1 MPQGEQH
8 WAWSWDTAKWVF
20 VVLMATVLSYF
31 GIMASVPAYRGGP
44 SNEGQRHG
52 LSFITV
58 FCSRVILSFAVFLP
72 IVALACLFS
81 STFRED
87 IVYRLTAADESR
99 NPIIYGILISF
110 AAAFFFG
117 RAYAMGLDA
126 DATRHMSAIILI
138 MCPLIYK
145 CFFDKDATKQFN
157 VQMMVGIGLLA
168 LGGALLIDD
177 DVRNP

>member
-1 MPQGEQH
+1 MPDH
-8 WAWSWDTAKWVF
+8 WALSWDTVKWVF
-20 VVLMATVLSYF
+20 VVAMATVLSYV

-44 SNEGQRHG
+44 SNEQQRRG
-52 LSFITV
+52 LSFLTV
-58 FCSRVILSFAVFLP
+58 FCSRVILSFIVFVPVVL
-72 IVALACLFS
+72 VLCLAWPS
-81 STFRED
+81 FRED
-87 IVYRLTAADESR
+87 ITYRLTAGEASR
-99 NPIIYGILISF
+99 NPIIYGVLISF
-110 AAAFFFG
+110 AAAYFFG
-117 RAYAMGLDA
+117 QAYSMGLDA

-157 VQMMVGIGLLA
+157 TQMLIGIGLLA